1 MKTFK
6 IPSEVAGDK
15 ENTNSNI
22 RIYGD
27 NKFRIRYPHFSF
39 IPPREVPQRKTF
51 SKSLE
56 GKWTGTVVS
65 HEATYEEKDFVH
77 YNPEIDY
84 KELFSLFGYEDTGG
98 ENDII
103 SARTLRKWDWFG
115 NKCIIAYE
123 SLNVYEIKLEIE
135 NNKHKQEI

>member
-56 GKWTGTVVS
+56 GK
-65 HEATYEEKDFVH
+65 
-77 YNPEIDY
+77 
-84 KELFSLFGYEDTGG
+84 
-98 ENDII
+98 
-103 SARTLRKWDWFG
+103 
-115 NKCIIAYE
+115 
-123 SLNVYEIKLEIE
+123 
-135 NNKHKQEI
+135 